1 MAQDAVKNVRNAV
14 KGLGQ
19 DGKYFASSKKGEVG
33 ELRTELASP
42 DLDGSF
48 VTRLPRQRPTHLHPL
63 APPCSYERR
72 G

>member
-42 DLDGSF
+42 DLDSKH
-48 VTRLPRQRPTHLHPL
+48 RHL
-63 APPCSYERR
+63 
-72 G
+72 